1 MVLLKTNGIHHITAI
16 SSAADENL
24 DFYER
29 VLGLRL
35 VKQTVNFDD
44 PYTYHLYYGDGDGA
58 PGTILTFFPWERMP
72 SGRPGSGMIIATAFA
87 VPHEAMDDWIERL
100 NKRSIE
106 VHTEHRL
113 GEPVLRFKDPH
124 GLGIELIGTKD
135 APVTKHWEKSPIDQK
150 HAIRSFHSAT
160 ALLHRLENTETLLAG
175 PMGMALR
182 KRENNR
188 YRFQM
193 NGSGSP
199 GQFLDVLVDPGAPEG
214 RQGTGTFHHIAF
226 RVENDQEQLLWQAD
240 LRREGHRVTEVRDR
254 NYFKSIYFREPGGIL
269 FEMATDAPGFAV
281 DEPTEHLGEALKLPA
296 QYEPMRSQIEAGLPP
311 LRAHAFERVFRHPET
326 GLDDGRTIVP

>member
-1 MVLLKTNGIHHITAI
+1 MALLKTNGIHHITAV

-35 VKQTVNFDD
+35 VKRTVNFDD
-44 PYTYHLYYGDGDGA
+44 PYTYHLYYGDADGA
-58 PGTILTFFPWERMP
+58 PGTILTFFPWERLP
-72 SGRPGSGMIIATAFA
+72 SGRPGSGMIVATAFA
-87 VPHEAMDDWIERL
+87 VPYEAMDNWIDRL
-100 NKRSIE
+100 NRRNVE

-113 GEPVLRFKDPH
+113 GEPVLGFKDPH
-124 GLGIELIGTKD
+124 GLKIELIGTKD
-135 APVTKHWEKSPIDQK
+135 APVRKHWNKSPIDPK
-150 HAIRSFHSAT
+150 DAIRGFHSAT
-160 ALLHRLENTETLLAG
+160 ALLKRLENTETLLTG
-175 PMGMALR
+175 PMGMTLQN
-182 KRENNR
+182 RENNR

-199 GQFLDVLVDPGAPEG
+199 GQYLDVLVDPGAPEG

-226 RVENDQEQLLWQAD
+226 RVENDKEQLLWQAD
-240 LRREGHRVTEVRDR
+240 LRREGHSVTEVRDR

-296 QYEPMRSQIEAGLPP
+296 RYEPMRSSIEAGLPP
-311 LRAHAFERVFRHPET
+311 LRALASEHIF
-326 GLDDGRTIVP
+326 